1 MPDFACG
8 AFAPAI
14 ACRHSDV
21 LLYLLPSVGLA
32 LVIRALAGRHP
43 FFFIFT
49 VAGTLCHELAH
60 FCVGWLTGARPSSL
74 SVVPRR
80 AGQHWQL
87 GSVTLTRV
95 RWYNAAPAALA
106 PFLIIALPFTVALWR
121 TGPGWRFELA
131 DVAIGFALAPQ
142 WLSFWPSGADWRVA
156 ARSWPLAL
164 LLAGAAWLAWGGAWS
179 LFQFVKS

>member
-1 MPDFACG
+1 MSAFDCG
-8 AFAPAI
+8 ALAPAI
-14 ACRHSDV
+14 VCRHGDL
-21 LLYLLPSVGLA
+21 LLYLLPSAGLA
-32 LVIRALAGRHP
+32 LVIRALAGSHP
-43 FFFIFT
+43 FFFVFT
-49 VAGTLCHELAH
+49 VAGTVCHELAH
-60 FCVGWLTGARPSSL
+60 FWVGWLTGARPSSL
-74 SVVPRR
+74 SVIPRR

-106 PFLIIALPFTVALWR
+106 PFLIIALPFAVAWWR

-131 DVAIGFALAPQ
+131 DLAIALALAPQ

-156 ARSWPLAL
+156 RRSWPLL
-164 LLAGAAWLAWGGAWS
+164 LPLAGAGWLALGGART